1 MSRMTEEDLMGTLS
15 WEGYEYALTDLRSEE
30 MPTAEASSL
39 LEKVQEGVK
48 ELFAYFE
55 SLE

>member
-1 MSRMTEEDLMGTLS
+1 MTEEDLMGTLS

-39 LEKVQEGVK
+39 LEKAQEGVK